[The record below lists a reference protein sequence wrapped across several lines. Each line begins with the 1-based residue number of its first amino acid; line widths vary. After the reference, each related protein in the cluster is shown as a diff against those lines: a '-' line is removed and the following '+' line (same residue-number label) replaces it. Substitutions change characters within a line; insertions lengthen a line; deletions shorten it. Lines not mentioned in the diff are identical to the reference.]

1 MRTMKESGE
10 GLIERDVHRT
20 EDRTGDGE
28 VPSGRSAS
36 ERGSRERGHDAAA
49 HRAVPSKTA
58 MREVAAEEEDVDG
71 SVPSLVS
78 ERVENPEFRDSWWA
92 QLTFGWLQPL
102 LDLGARRP
110 LRMRDLWQL
119 DGVDDVCA
127 LSQRFERAW
136 QRHRPG
142 VVEASGRLV
151 RQRAARPM
159 PIHERRREP
168 HLITDTVEGA
178 DLEAAVTSS
187 DTPPELPLSRD
198 RERHTARATALVL
211 ALLRLCGA
219 RFFASMPIKVVC
231 DLLNF
236 AGPTVLQRLLSFMAE
251 TSVSRADALLRGIGY
266 ASLLMAAQLCQS
278 FCLQHYF
285 HLNYRAGSH
294 ARAALAAAIYRKT
307 LRLSIA
313 SRNRH
318 SAGQVVNL
326 IAVDAQKA
334 SVDLTPYLHVT
345 WSGPFQIIVSLVM
358 LYRVIGLA
366 SLAGLLFMAALIPLN
381 MVVARREQQ
390 LSDALMHCK
399 DERVHLMN
407 EVLLGIRQIKVMGWE
422 RAFLQRVE
430 QVRQRELTV
439 LRRKRLVE
447 AVANFLWAA
456 APVLTAAV
464 SFAFMALSDSEGRLT
479 ASRAFTA
486 LALFNILRFPLSVF
500 PDVITSLIDA
510 YVSLSRIQAYLLHD
524 EVPGRAQG
532 GNGVGGDEESAGKE
546 TKVRTRS
553 PGGEAVGTAGDE
565 EQESL
570 VNGAAMART
579 SDLSA
584 AAAVAAVAAAATGNH
599 APRKEQLPMQPALPL
614 SADTV
619 NAHHPT
625 ETARTEAS
633 DVVLHVEHLSFSYE
647 PPWHVPPNAYR
658 RSDTDETERMLPE
671 TASAV
676 DTVEMR
682 PPIVLHDICL
692 RIHRGELVMVMGD
705 VGSGKSSLL
714 QALLGEMYAIPTGA
728 AAASPPLPYLQGDS
742 VAYAPQ
748 EPYIVNA
755 SVRDN
760 IVFFSEYDAQ
770 RYAAAL
776 EATALVDDIALLDD
790 GDATEIGSK
799 GINLSG
805 GQKARVA
812 LARAIYSRAPTLLLD
827 DPLSAVD
834 AGVGRVL
841 FELAL
846 CGPLARHRTRILV
859 THHTQWLHRA
869 DRIVYMSRGHI
880 AGCGTYA
887 EYLRWQ
893 MKPAA
898 APTTVV
904 SDGRNGALVPVS
916 LADVAHGSD
925 QDAACATVSEPRPAS
940 AAAKTYPERFAPL
953 AATDGD
959 TKLASPPYPRRKR
972 GQLIVD
978 EERETGSVKTHV
990 YLTYFKAVGTLFLLA
1005 LLVAGALSQVSRVS
1019 TDSWLSVWS
1028 NSNDASASND
1038 GVDGHRSRMQ
1048 WCRYGVWNN
1057 EAPHVGWSSPTMPN
1071 EDSSIT
1077 RPPAQLLLRAA
1088 AVSTTASPPH
1098 STTYYLLLYLL
1109 LALSTSTLLLLRAVL
1124 AALGGLVAARR
1135 LHSRLLQRVLRAP
1148 SWFFDTTPTGR
1159 ILNRFSK
1166 DQDAVDQHLPSSML
1180 SCLNTLFQVAGV
1192 MAVLSYVTPAV
1203 LAVLAPTFYLYSRI
1217 ARFYLRTSRE
1227 LKRLEAV
1234 TKSPLLEHMGETV
1247 GGIQVVR
1254 AFGYGGEHR
1263 AVNERLI
1270 QDSTRPFLYAVACNR
1285 WLSLRLELCG
1295 ALIVF
1300 ASAVAAVLA
1309 RGYVSAGAAG
1319 LSISYALMTTQSLSW
1334 LVRTSADVENNMN
1347 AVERVHWEVP
1357 DEATEWVPGIPP
1369 PPESAAELPQA
1380 SVWPSRGAIAFEDVW
1395 LRYRPELP
1403 PVLRGVSFRIEG
1415 GQRVGIVGRT
1425 GAGKSSVAQALFR
1438 TVGDPL
1444 EDGRI
1449 CIDAVDI
1456 ASVGLLQLRQ
1466 RLAMVAQ
1473 HNIIFS
1479 GTVRGN
1485 LDPFGEHTDAALRR
1499 VLRQVRLLPSEEQE
1513 EREGGVVHPVA
1524 AAATA
1529 IDLDT
1534 AVADG
1539 GGNLSGGQRQLLCLA
1554 RALLRRS
1561 RVVVLDESTSSLDYG
1576 TDQWI
1581 QCMLRRHL
1589 RHSTLVIIAHRLQ
1602 TVMDCD
1608 LILAMADG
1616 RVVESGPP
1624 TALLQQ
1630 SSSHFARLAREQ
1642 HLSLPRERVE

>member
-1 MRTMKESGE
+1 M
-10 GLIERDVHRT
+10 HRI
-20 EDRTGDGE
+20 EDRTGNGE
-28 VPSGRSAS
+28 ASSGQRAR
-36 ERGSRERGHDAAA
+36 ERGSGERGHDAAA
-49 HRAVPSKTA
+49 YRTVPPTTA
-58 MREVAAEEEDVDG
+58 KREVDAEEEDVDG

-78 ERVENPEFRDSWWA
+78 ERVENPEFHDSWWA
-92 QLTFGWLQPL
+92 RLTFGWLQPL
-102 LDLGARRP
+102 LELGARRP

-119 DGVDDVCA
+119 SGVDDVCA
-127 LSQRFERAW
+127 LSQRFERVW
-136 QRHRPG
+136 QRQRPG
-142 VVEASGRLV
+142 VVEAPGRLV
-151 RQRAARPM
+151 RQRAARPI
-159 PIHERRREP
+159 PIHERQREP

-178 DLEAAVTSS
+178 DLEAAVICS
-187 DTPPELPLSRD
+187 DMPPELPLSRD

-251 TSVSRADALLRGIGY
+251 TSVSRTDALLRGIGY
-266 ASLLMAAQLCQS
+266 ASLLMMAQLCQS

-313 SRNRH
+313 SRNQH

-439 LRRKRLVE
+439 LRQKRLVE

-464 SFAFMALSDSEGRLT
+464 SFAFMALSDGEGRLT

-510 YVSLSRIQAYLLHD
+510 YVSLSRIQAYLLH
-524 EVPGRAQG
+524 EQVPGRAQG
-532 GNGVGGDEESAGKE
+532 RNEVGGDEESVGKE
-546 TKVRTRS
+546 AEVRTR
-553 PGGEAVGTAGDE
+553 PLHREAAGTVSDE

-570 VNGAAMART
+570 VNGAAVART
-579 SDLSA
+579 SDLS
-584 AAAVAAVAAAATGNH
+584 VAAAAAGNH
-599 APRKEQLPMQPALPL
+599 APYKERVPMQPALPL

-619 NAHHPT
+619 NAHHST
-625 ETARTEAS
+625 EAAHTEAS
-633 DVVLHVEHLSFSYE
+633 DVVVHVEHLSFSYE
-647 PPWHVPPNAYR
+647 PPWHLPSKAYR
-658 RSDTDETERMLPE
+658 RSTTDETEHMLPE

-676 DTVEMR
+676 DAVPMR
-682 PPIVLHDICL
+682 PPIILHDICL

-728 AAASPPLPYLQGDS
+728 AAASPPLPYLHGDS

-812 LARAIYSRAPTLLLD
+812 LARAIYSRAPMLLLD

-869 DRIVYMSRGHI
+869 DRIVCMSQGHI
-880 AGCGTYA
+880 TGCGTYE

-898 APTTVV
+898 APTTAV
-904 SDGRNGALVPVS
+904 SDDRNGALVPVS
-916 LADVAHGSD
+916 LADDAHGSN
-925 QDAACATVSEPRPAS
+925 QDAASATVSEAQPVS
-940 AAAKTYPERFAPL
+940 AAAKTYPERSAPL
-953 AATDGD
+953 AAADGD
-959 TKLASPPYPRRKR
+959 TKLAPSPYPRRKR

-990 YLTYFKAVGTLFLLA
+990 YLTYFKAVGALFLLA

-1048 WCRYGVWNN
+1048 WCRYGVCNN
-1057 EAPHVGWSSPTMPN
+1057 EVPHIERSSLTVLN

-1077 RPPAQLLLRAA
+1077 RPPPQLLSRAA
-1088 AVSTTASPPH
+1088 AVSVAAPPPH

-1456 ASVGLLQLRQ
+1456 AGVGLLQLRQ

-1499 VLRQVRLLPSEEQE
+1499 VLRQVRLLPSDEQE
-1513 EREGGVVHPVA
+1513 ERDGGVMHPLA

-1624 TALLQQ
+1624 AALLQQ

-1642 HLSLPRERVE
+1642 HLSLPGERVE